1 MKALLIQTQAKT
13 LPQLPSSPER
23 VRSKNVL
30 SGRRKTEVGP
40 THELAISLR
49 QGDQMGDKEARE
61 KPFLAALEIS
71 SKKRKETRD
80 PKLAANR
87 KRWWEENFFTRPEE
101 EELKETSDSE
111 DV

>member
-1 MKALLIQTQAKT
+1 
-13 LPQLPSSPER
+13 
-23 VRSKNVL
+23 
-30 SGRRKTEVGP
+30 
-40 THELAISLR
+40 
-49 QGDQMGDKEARE
+49 MGDKEARE